1 MIHHLLFLFL
11 HLFPIVLLQYLLLGI
26 SSSTFRWSRRKQRFY
41 QTRPLPWP
49 QLLVDEFL
57 FVGAAVKKMEAFVG
71 GEPARG
77 KILRAFVDALNQIL
91 RSCPDDLLK
100 RITH

>member
-1 MIHHLLFLFL
+1 MLVRFCIRLMTHHLLFLY
-11 HLFPIVLLQYLLLGI
+11 LFIFQYLLLGI

-49 QLLVDEFL
+49 QPLVDEFL

-91 RSCPDDLLK
+91 RSCPVID
-100 RITH
+100 